1 MKKQTNRIW
10 LMAITLIFFVI
21 TAFAGI
27 EKEIPLNEVPDVVLK
42 AAQKA
47 VPGIELTEADVEK
60 THKGVV
66 YEIEGTLDG
75 KEYEIEVSSDG
86 KVLEIEEED
95 EDSNI
100 DDAELKTKLLLSSQR
115 FNILE
120 RPIVYPTQQPAE
132 VSSVIR
138 VLQPAEETGWHKHM
152 VPLHV
157 YILQGEMN
165 VEYDNSVVHTV
176 SKGDAFVGVT
186 DVWHNTT
193 NTSNKPAVVFVVFM
207 GAEGLENT
215 INRE

>member
-1 MKKQTNRIW
+1 MEKQSNKLWII
-10 LMAITLIFFVI
+10 AINIILFVV
-21 TAFAGI
+21 TAFAEN
-27 EKEIPLNEVPDVVLK
+27 EKAIPLDKVPTAVLE

-47 VPGIELTEADVEK
+47 VPGIELTEAEVER
-60 THKGVV
+60 TIKGLV
-66 YEIEGTLDG
+66 YEIEGTLVG

-95 EDSNI
+95 EDGNI
-100 DDAELKTKLLLSSQR
+100 DNAELKTKLLLSSQR

-152 VPLHV
+152 VPLHA

-165 VEYDNSVVHTV
+165 VEYDTSVIHTV
-176 SKGDAFVGVT
+176 SKGDAFIGVT

-193 NTSNKPAVVFVVFM
+193 NTSNKPAVVLVVFM

>member
-1 MKKQTNRIW
+1 MEKQSNKLW
-10 LMAITLIFFVI
+10 LIAITLILFVV
-21 TAFAGI
+21 TAFAEN
-27 EKEIPLNEVPDVVLK
+27 EKEIPLDKVPTAVLE

-47 VPGIELTEADVEK
+47 VPGIELTEAEVER
-60 THKGVV
+60 TIKGLV

-95 EDSNI
+95 EDGNI
-100 DDAELKTKLLLSSQR
+100 DNAELKTKLLLSSQR

-152 VPLHV
+152 VPLHA

-165 VEYDNSVVHTV
+165 VEYDTSVIHTV
-176 SKGDAFVGVT
+176 SKGDAFIGVT

-193 NTSNKPAVVFVVFM
+193 NTSNKPAVVLVVFM

>member
-1 MKKQTNRIW
+1 MEKQSNKLW
-10 LMAITLIFFVI
+10 LIAITLILFVV
-21 TAFAGI
+21 TAFAEN
-27 EKEIPLNEVPDVVLK
+27 EKEIPLDKVPTAVLE

-47 VPGIELTEADVEK
+47 VPGIELTEAEVER
-60 THKGVV
+60 TIKGLV

-95 EDSNI
+95 EDGNI
-100 DDAELKTKLLLSSQR
+100 DNAELKTKLLLSSQR

-152 VPLHV
+152 VPLHA
-157 YILQGEMN
+157 YILQGEIN
-165 VEYDNSVVHTV
+165 VEYDTSVIHTV
-176 SKGDAFVGVT
+176 SKGDAFIGVT

-193 NTSNKPAVVFVVFM
+193 NTSNKPAVVLVVFM